1 MQFPIRINKYLAERN
16 VATRRGADLL
26 ISAGLVKING
36 RVAKLGE
43 KVLAGDKVEVGKE
56 IQKEYAY
63 PHTKNFG
70 VGVYLAYNKPA
81 GVVTHSSKP
90 QGHPEQSRRVTH
102 SSKPQGHPEQSRRVT
117 HSPQAGE
124 KDIKQV
130 LKLKEGMF
138 PVGRL
143 DKDSSGLIIITNDG
157 RITDKM
163 LNPKFFHE
171 KEYSAAVDRPIS
183 NTFLLKIKQGFNI
196 GPSTGAHHYPMRQ
209 ERVRPAKIRK
219 TGPESFDIILTEG
232 KNRQIR
238 RMGKALGYNVI
249 NLKRIRIMNIKLG
262 NLKTGATR
270 KIEGLELKEFLE
282 SLGLNFS

>member
-81 GVVTHSSKP
+81 GV
-90 QGHPEQSRRVTH
+90 VTH

>member
-1 MQFPIRINKYLAERN
+1 M
-16 VATRRGADLL
+16 ATRRGADLL

-43 KVLAGDKVEVGKE
+43 KVLAGDKVEIGKE
-56 IQKEYAY
+56 SQKEYI
-63 PHTKNFG
+63 
-70 VGVYLAYNKPA
+70 YLAYNKPA
-81 GVVTHSSKP
+81 GI
-90 QGHPEQSRRVTH
+90 
-102 SSKPQGHPEQSRRVT
+102 VT
-117 HSPQAGE
+117 HSPQPGE

-130 LKLKEGMF
+130 LKLSARGAAPDIAFGEVKGGRGSASGGKENLF

-183 NTFLLKIKQGFNI
+183 NTFLLKIKQGFDI